1 MITHLR
7 REQPASVV
15 EYAPKRT
22 VHHEGVPA
30 DDVANGI
37 LALLHKAAETAKE
50 DCARAMD
57 IAHKL
62 STQLRS
68 AEERAREFEAE
79 ANHFRERAA
88 TAENWLTVIHN
99 GVQQTFF
106 QNGKNSN
113 SRPNGHP

>member
-1 MITHLR
+1 MISHLR

-22 VHHEGVPA
+22 VHHEGAPA

-68 AEERAREFEAE
+68 AEERAREFEAQ

-88 TAENWLTVIHN
+88 TAENWLVVIHN

-106 QNGKNSN
+106 QNQNKTS
-113 SRPNGHP
+113 SNGHA

>member
-1 MITHLR
+1 MISH
-7 REQPASVV
+7 
-15 EYAPKRT
+15 YAPKRT
-22 VHHEGVPA
+22 VYHEGVPA

-68 AEERAREFEAE
+68 AEQRAREFEE
-79 ANHFRERAA
+79 QANHFRERAA
-88 TAENWLTVIHN
+88 TAEKWLVVIHN

-106 QNGKNSN
+106 QTQNGV
-113 SRPNGHP
+113 NGHAQG

>member
-1 MITHLR
+1 MISNLR
-7 REQPASVV
+7 REQPDSVA
-15 EYAPKRT
+15 EYTPKRT
-22 VHHEGVPA
+22 THDDGVPA

-37 LALLHKAAETAKE
+37 LALLRKAAETAKD
-50 DCARAMD
+50 DCTRAMD
-57 IAHKL
+57 LAHKL

-88 TAENWLTVIHN
+88 TAENWLVVIHN

-106 QNGKNSN
+106 KNQNKTS
-113 SRPNGHP
+113 SNGHA

>member
-1 MITHLR
+1 MISNMR
-7 REQPASVV
+7 REQPASV
-15 EYAPKRT
+15 EYAPKRAA
-22 VHHEGVPA
+22 HDKGVPA

-37 LALLHKAAETAKE
+37 LALLHRAAETAKE

-57 IAHKL
+57 LAHKL

-68 AEERAREFEAE
+68 AEERAREFETE

-88 TAENWLTVIHN
+88 TAENWLVVIHN

-106 QNGKNSN
+106 QNQNKTS
-113 SRPNGHP
+113 SNGHA